1 MSSNLIDW
9 NNVTKKTKMFSFEGR
24 ECLGKVVDVYD
35 GDTVKIVFPLS
46 DKEPERLYKWNC
58 RLINVDTPEL
68 RTKNLKEKE
77 FGKKV
82 RDFLRE
88 KILHKVVN
96 VKCLDFDK
104 YGRLLVEIFTIE
116 NENIKE
122 ECINNWLI
130 ENGYAKKYD
139 GGTKSKWFVEE

>member
-116 NENIKE
+116 NEDIKE

>member
-1 MSSNLIDW
+1 MSSNSTDW
-9 NNVTKKTKMFSFEGR
+9 NNVTKETKIFTFEGR
-24 ECLGKVVDVYD
+24 ICNGKVVEVYD

-46 DKEPERLYKWNC
+46 DKEPDRLYKWNC

-88 KILHKVVN
+88 KILDKVVN
-96 VKCLDFDK
+96 VKCFDFDK

-116 NENIKE
+116 NKDVKE

-130 ENGYAKKYD
+130 ENGYAKKYK
-139 GGTKSKWFVEE
+139 GGTKSKWFAEE